1 MVGSTCQSAAKSA
14 GCRRSMFHVAD
25 HEVMTL
31 AMPAQVI
38 ISTPP
43 RQILLPLVRLRSEVV
58 SRRKG
63 AREPD
68 MVAFTVD
75 DGRSGVWCVSA
86 SWGQKE
92 VFI

>member
-1 MVGSTCQSAAKSA
+1 MVDSTCQSAAKSA
-14 GCRRSMFHVAD
+14 GCRLSMFHVHD

-31 AMPAQVI
+31 AMPAQVVI
-38 ISTPP
+38 PAPP
-43 RQILLPLVRLRSEVV
+43 RQVLLPLVRLRSEVV
-58 SRRKG
+58 RRWEG
-63 AREPD
+63 SREPD
-68 MVAFTVD
+68 MMTLTVD